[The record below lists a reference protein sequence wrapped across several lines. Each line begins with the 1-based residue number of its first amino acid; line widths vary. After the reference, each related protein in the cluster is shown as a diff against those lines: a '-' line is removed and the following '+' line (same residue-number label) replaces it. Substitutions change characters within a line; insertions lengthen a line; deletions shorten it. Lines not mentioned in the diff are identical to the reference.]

1 MYPLHGDVKHLI
13 FTFLFVRKE
22 EGIPVLRYS
31 SSPRPH
37 SCHRACAHHPAA
49 PPFPILLLGSCR
61 AKAHFRLERRR
72 ILKEKRETLEVSL
85 QLLCEDRDELRDK
98 KLGGMLRNMLTGGFQ
113 RPRRLTDQERVG
125 ELRVE
130 LHYDRKFVG
139 RRERCW
145 GTDDIAPN
153 PDEESE
159 QPVPHGIFPPF
170 VIL

>member
-1 MYPLHGDVKHLI
+1 M
-13 FTFLFVRKE
+13 
-22 EGIPVLRYS
+22 
-31 SSPRPH
+31 
-37 SCHRACAHHPAA
+37 
-49 PPFPILLLGSCR
+49 
-61 AKAHFRLERRR
+61 
-72 ILKEKRETLEVSL
+72 SL